1 MFEVLA
7 GRLRKMPRSRG
18 DVNFRSLFQDF
29 NASKFIIFTSL
40 LIFSLLYALKL
51 DRVLNWSWWSIF
63 IPIWIWKGIVV
74 CGAVIG
80 SYVWWRRPQ
89 NRLNADEYIQYKAML
104 ISLATHLLLLMF
116 ELLVADNMQSW
127 ETSHSNQPRHLWI
140 LVFVPLVFVSI
151 ISIAICIWSV
161 RHDRSF
167 ELELF
172 CAVNVL
178 QFIFLALKLDGLIH
192 WRWEIT
198 FVPLWIVLCISL
210 VGVLYTIIFAGI
222 LLRMPEVNV
231 EQRRTSTN
239 SALGYSFLVVP
250 LLVFLVLLTNKLDN
264 TVKVS
269 YFSACTPL
277 FLTLFT
283 LVIAS
288 FGSKGGNQYW
298 FGLRKPPC
306 QFLFGVC
313 PCLQLFGNISYSLYS
328 NNSHSSTIPNDSS
341 TASNFNSPSPRGN
354 DEPDGISN
362 TESITNDRVRN
373 NGTEISVVGS
383 DSTCYLPNFGS
394 SNKKKSKK
402 MDHIV
407 VPALALEMPD

>member
-1 MFEVLA
+1 
-7 GRLRKMPRSRG
+7 
-18 DVNFRSLFQDF
+18 
-29 NASKFIIFTSL
+29 
-40 LIFSLLYALKL
+40 
-51 DRVLNWSWWSIF
+51 
-63 IPIWIWKGIVV
+63 
-74 CGAVIG
+74 
-80 SYVWWRRPQ
+80 
-89 NRLNADEYIQYKAML
+89 
-104 ISLATHLLLLMF
+104 
-116 ELLVADNMQSW
+116 MQSW

-250 LLVFLVLLTNKLDN
+250 LLVFLVLLTNKLDGSVRV
-264 TVKVS
+264 T
-269 YFSACTPL
+269 YFSAGSPL

-288 FGSKGGNQYW
+288 FGSRGGNQYW

-328 NNSHSSTIPNDSS
+328 NNNSNSSSGQNGSRS
-341 TASNFNSPSPRGN
+341 VSNFDTAGQGN
-354 DEPDGISN
+354 GGDPN
-362 TESITNDRVRN
+362 NESGSGHVRN
-373 NGTEISVVGS
+373 SDTEISVV
-383 DSTCYLPNFGS
+383 
-394 SNKKKSKK
+394 
-402 MDHIV
+402 
-407 VPALALEMPD
+407 

>member
-1 MFEVLA
+1 
-7 GRLRKMPRSRG
+7 MPRSRG

-74 CGAVIG
+74 CGAIVG
-80 SYVWWRRPQ
+80 SYVWWRRPH

-127 ETSHSNQPRHLWI
+127 ETSHSNTPRHLWI

-178 QFIFLALKLDGLIH
+178 QFIFLALKLDGLIQ

-250 LLVFLVLLTNKLDN
+250 LLVFLVLLTNKLDK
-264 TVKVS
+264 TVEVS

-328 NNSHSSTIPNDSS
+328 NNNHNNSSNLQTDSGS
-341 TASNFNSPSPRGN
+341 TASNFNTSPSVE
-354 DEPDGISN
+354 DEVDDGISSH
-362 TESITNDRVRN
+362 TESSGVGRVRN
-373 NGTEISVVGS
+373 SGTEISVVGS
-383 DSTCYLPNFGS
+383 DSSCYLPSLGS
-394 SNKKKSKK
+394 SSKKKSKK

-407 VPALALEMPD
+407 VPALTLEMPD